1 MAKAAMSGPP
11 HGYKKIEGRE
21 HMNVE
26 PLRRVGRP
34 DQQAS
39 EELVQHIVATAARHF
54 IRQGYAATS
63 IEQIAAAA
71 GSGKQTIY
79 RRFVSK
85 ESLFIE
91 VISRQGQR
99 LTEMAKAA
107 HATGA
112 SPLDSLRGVARMML
126 DFMVVAVMIG
136 LHRVLIAEVP
146 RFPDAVGAVLENCM
160 GPIQDLLNAAL
171 RDARDAGQIRF
182 DDAEQTQ
189 MQMIGLVAGGPLQ
202 KTLIGQT
209 AFETPGERDAYFET
223 AWKVFLH
230 GVS

>member
-1 MAKAAMSGPP
+1 
-11 HGYKKIEGRE
+11 
-21 HMNVE
+21 MNVE
-26 PLRRVGRP
+26 TLRRVGRP

-39 EELVQHIVATAARHF
+39 EDLVQHIVDTAARLF

-85 ESLFIE
+85 DALFVE
-91 VISRQGQR
+91 VIHRQGRR
-99 LTEMAKAA
+99 LTQMAKAA
-107 HATGA
+107 HATG
-112 SPLDSLRGVARMML
+112 SDPLGSLRGIARLML
-126 DFMVVAVMIG
+126 DFMLDPEKIG

-202 KTLIGQT
+202 KTLIGQPPFQSP
-209 AFETPGERDAYFET
+209 AERDAYFET
-223 AWKVFLH
+223 AWNVFLH

>member
-1 MAKAAMSGPP
+1 
-11 HGYKKIEGRE
+11 
-21 HMNVE
+21 MNAE

-39 EELVQHIVATAARHF
+39 EELVQHIVDTAARLF

-79 RRFVSK
+79 RRFVAK
-85 ESLFIE
+85 DALFIE
-91 VISRQGQR
+91 VINRQGQR

-112 SPLDSLRGVARMML
+112 SPLDALRGIARSML
-126 DFMVVAVMIG
+126 DFMLDPEKIG
-136 LHRVLIAEVP
+136 LHRVLIAEAS
-146 RFPDAVGAVLENCM
+146 RFPDIVGAVLENCTR
-160 GPIQDLLNAAL
+160 PFEDLLRAAL
-171 RDARDAGQIRF
+171 REAQDAGQIRF
-182 DDAEQTQ
+182 DDVEQTQ
-189 MQMIGLVAGGPLQ
+189 MQMTGLVAGGPLQ
-202 KTLIGQT
+202 KTLIGQPP
-209 AFETPGERDAYFET
+209 FKSPGERDAYFET

-230 GVS
+230 GVSGP

>member
-1 MAKAAMSGPP
+1 
-11 HGYKKIEGRE
+11 
-21 HMNVE
+21 MNAE

-39 EELVQHIVATAARHF
+39 EELVQHIVDTAARLF
-54 IRQGYAATS
+54 IDQGYAATS

-85 ESLFIE
+85 EALFIE
-91 VISRQGQR
+91 VINRRGQR

-112 SPLDSLRGVARMML
+112 NPLDSLRGIARMML
-126 DFMVVAVMIG
+126 DFILDPQMIG

-146 RFPDAVGAVLENCM
+146 RFPEIVGTVMENCSK
-160 GPIQDLLNAAL
+160 PFQDLLIAAL
-171 RDARDAGQIRF
+171 RDVKDAGQIHF
-182 DDAEQTQ
+182 DDVEQTQ

-202 KTLIGQT
+202 KTLIGQPPF
-209 AFETPGERDAYFET
+209 ASPAERDAYFET
-223 AWKVFLH
+223 AWNVFLH

>member
-1 MAKAAMSGPP
+1 MS
-11 HGYKKIEGRE
+11 
-21 HMNVE
+21 VE

-39 EELVQHIVATAARHF
+39 EELVQHIVATAARLF

-85 ESLFIE
+85 DALFIE
-91 VISRQGQR
+91 VINRRGQR
-99 LTEMAKAA
+99 LTEMARAA
-107 HATGA
+107 RATGA
-112 SPLDSLRGVARMML
+112 SPLGSLRGIARLML
-126 DFMVVAVMIG
+126 DFMLDPEMIG
-136 LHRVLIAEVP
+136 LHRVLIAEAS
-146 RFPDAVGAVLENCM
+146 RFPDTVAAVHENCSK
-160 GPIQDLLNAAL
+160 PIQDLLQAAL
-171 RDARDAGQIRF
+171 RDAERAGQIHF
-182 DDAEQTQ
+182 DDVEQTQ
-189 MQMIGLVAGGPLQ
+189 MQMIGLVTGGPLQ
-202 KTLIGQT
+202 KTLIGQPPFT
-209 AFETPGERDAYFET
+209 SPAERDAYFET

>member
-1 MAKAAMSGPP
+1 
-11 HGYKKIEGRE
+11 
-21 HMNVE
+21 MNVGT
-26 PLRRVGRP
+26 LRRVGRP
-34 DQQAS
+34 DLQAS
-39 EELVQHIVATAARHF
+39 EELVQHIVDTAARLF

-85 ESLFIE
+85 DALFIE
-91 VISRQGQR
+91 VINRQGQR
-99 LTEMAKAA
+99 LTQMAKAA

-112 SPLDSLRGVARMML
+112 SPLDSLRGVARLML
-126 DFMVVAVMIG
+126 DFMLDPEKIG

-202 KTLIGQT
+202 KTLIGQPPFRSL
-209 AFETPGERDAYFET
+209 AERDAYFET
-223 AWKVFLH
+223 AWNVFLH

>member
-1 MAKAAMSGPP
+1 
-11 HGYKKIEGRE
+11 
-21 HMNVE
+21 MNAE

-39 EELVQHIVATAARHF
+39 EELVQHIVDTAARLF
-54 IRQGYAATS
+54 IQQGYAATS

-85 ESLFIE
+85 EALFIE
-91 VISRQGQR
+91 VINRRGQR

-112 SPLDSLRGVARMML
+112 NPLDSLRGIARMML
-126 DFMVVAVMIG
+126 DFILDPQMIG
-136 LHRVLIAEVP
+136 LHRVLIAEAS
-146 RFPDAVGAVLENCM
+146 RFPDTVAAVHESCSK
-160 GPIQDLLNAAL
+160 PIQDLLHAAL
-171 RDARDAGQIRF
+171 REAQRAGQIHF
-182 DDAEQTQ
+182 VDVAQTQ
-189 MQMIGLVAGGPLQ
+189 MQMIGLVASGAVQ

>member
-1 MAKAAMSGPP
+1 
-11 HGYKKIEGRE
+11 
-21 HMNVE
+21 MNVE

-34 DQQAS
+34 DHQAS
-39 EELVQHIVATAARHF
+39 EELVQHIVETAARLF
-54 IRQGYAATS
+54 IQQGYAATS

-85 ESLFIE
+85 EALFIE
-91 VISRQGQR
+91 VINRQGQR

-112 SPLDSLRGVARMML
+112 SPLDSLRGIARLML
-126 DFMVVAVMIG
+126 DFMLDPEMIG

-146 RFPDAVGAVLENCM
+146 RFPDTVGTVLENCIE
-160 GPIQDLLNAAL
+160 PFQALVHAAL
-171 RDARDAGQIRF
+171 REARAAGQIRF
-182 DDAEQTQ
+182 DDVEQTQ
-189 MQMIGLVAGGPLQ
+189 MQMIGLVTGGPLQ
-202 KTLIGQT
+202 KTLIGQPP
-209 AFETPGERDAYFET
+209 FKTPPEREAYFET

>member
-1 MAKAAMSGPP
+1 
-11 HGYKKIEGRE
+11 
-21 HMNVE
+21 MNVE

-39 EELVQHIVATAARHF
+39 EELVQHIVDTAARHF

-79 RRFVSK
+79 RRFISK

-112 SPLDSLRGVARMML
+112 SPLDSLRGIARLML
-126 DFMVVAVMIG
+126 DFMLDPEMIG
-136 LHRVLIAEVP
+136 LHRVLIAEAS
-146 RFPDAVGAVLENCM
+146 RFPDTVAAVHENCSK
-160 GPIQDLLNAAL
+160 PIQDLLHAAL
-171 RDARDAGQIRF
+171 REARDAGQIHF
-182 DDAEQTQ
+182 DDVQQTQ

-202 KTLIGQT
+202 KILIGQT
-209 AFETPGERDAYFET
+209 AVESPDERDAYFET